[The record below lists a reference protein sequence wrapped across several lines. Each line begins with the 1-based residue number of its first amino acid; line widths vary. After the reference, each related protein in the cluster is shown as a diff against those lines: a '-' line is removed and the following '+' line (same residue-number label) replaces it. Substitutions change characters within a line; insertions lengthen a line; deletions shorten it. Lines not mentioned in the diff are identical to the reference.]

1 MNEWR
6 YAPVKRHDVVTI
18 PILWLAI
25 VLSLLVH
32 LTMLIVWLPRMH
44 LLPGE
49 NAQPGTSGN
58 PLVAQLVTRPIPP
71 EPSASAPPPAPAQES
86 PLVARAQPRRVPA
99 PVKPRPSPAPPPVV
113 LSQPGPGIPAPAPV
127 PAPAPPVPP
136 APAGDFASFVEARRL
151 ARGEAP
157 SAPSSGAA
165 PNAPSV
171 DDEIARKNRIVAANL
186 GMNVAP
192 TFGEDPKNGGGIF
205 HIERL
210 DYNDA
215 EFYFFGWN
223 KDIKRRS
230 KQLIEVKRGNN
241 SDIRIAVIRR
251 MIAIIREHETGDFS
265 WQSHRL
271 NREVTLSAR
280 PGDTAGLEDFMMHEF
295 FDDPR
300 HP

>member
-25 VLSLLVH
+25 ALSLLVH
-32 LTMLIVWLPRMH
+32 VTMLAVWLPRLR

-49 NAQPGTSGN
+49 NAERGTAGS
-58 PLVAQLVTRPIPP
+58 PLVAQLVPRPSPP
-71 EPSASAPPPAPAQES
+71 ESSASAPPPAPAAEAPPIVLS
-86 PLVARAQPRRVPA
+86 QPRRTPV
-99 PVKPRPSPAPPPVV
+99 PVKPRPTPVPPPVV
-113 LSQPGPGIPAPAPV
+113 LTQPGPAIPPPPAPAP
-127 PAPAPPVPP
+127 APAAPP
-136 APAGDFASFVEARRL
+136 GDFASYVEARRR

-157 SAPSSGAA
+157 TDASSGNA
-165 PNAPSV
+165 PNTPPV
-171 DDEIARKNRIVAANL
+171 DDEVARKDRIVAANL
-186 GMNVAP
+186 GINRPP
-192 TFGEDPKNGGGIF
+192 TFGEDPRNGGGIF
-205 HIERL
+205 HIERMG
-210 DYNDA
+210 YSDA

-230 KQLIEVKRGNN
+230 KQLIEVKKGNN

-265 WQSHRL
+265 WESHRL

-280 PGDTAGLEDFMMHEF
+280 PADTAGLEDFMMHEF

-300 HP
+300 HPP

>member
-25 VLSLLVH
+25 ALSLLVH
-32 LTMLIVWLPRMH
+32 ITMLAVWLPRLR

-49 NAQPGTSGN
+49 NGERGTAGS
-58 PLVAQLVTRPIPP
+58 PLVAQLMPRPGPT
-71 EPSASAPPPAPAQES
+71 EPSASAPAPAPAVQSNPVER
-86 PLVARAQPRRVPA
+86 PQPRRAPV
-99 PVKPRPSPAPPPVV
+99 PVKPRPAATPPPVV
-113 LSQPGPGIPAPAPV
+113 LTQPGPAIVSPE
-127 PAPAPPVPP
+127 PAPAPPAPP
-136 APAGDFASFVEARRL
+136 GDFASYVEARRR

-157 SAPSSGAA
+157 TTASSG
-165 PNAPSV
+165 NAPGAPPV

-186 GMNVAP
+186 GNNRAP

-210 DYNDA
+210 GYNDA

-223 KDIKRRS
+223 KDIGRRS
-230 KQLIEVKRGNN
+230 KQLIEVKRGSN
-241 SDIRIAVIRR
+241 SDIRLAVIRR

-265 WQSHRL
+265 WESHRL
-271 NREVTLSAR
+271 NREVILSAR
-280 PGDTAGLEDFMMHEF
+280 PSDTAGLEDFMMHEF

-300 HP
+300 RVP